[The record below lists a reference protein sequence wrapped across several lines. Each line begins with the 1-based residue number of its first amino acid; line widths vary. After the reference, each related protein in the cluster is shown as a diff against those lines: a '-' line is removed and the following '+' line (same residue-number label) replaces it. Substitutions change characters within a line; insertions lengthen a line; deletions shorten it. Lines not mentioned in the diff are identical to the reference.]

1 MIELQEGHR
10 AIELKRDV
18 LELHCF
24 PRELCALRLSA
35 LRYKGFQFRTPYLIF
50 RAGLS
55 MVGSS
60 HRPPSD
66 VWLRLRQKTLET
78 LMNIFD
84 LSGRAAIVT
93 GGNGGIGLGIAQ
105 ALAAAG
111 CSVSI
116 WGRNAEKN
124 KNAAATMAGCAGRI
138 DSRICDVADAAS
150 VKAAMAATLETFGRV
165 DGCFA
170 NAGIGG
176 GGRHAFIDRTEEQWR
191 TMFATN
197 LDGVFHV
204 FQAAA
209 RHMTERAASGDA
221 FGRLVATSS
230 LASLFGTARNEHYAA
245 TKAAINA
252 LVRALA
258 VELARQGVTANAILP
273 GWIKSDMTAGI
284 MANEKFVANVMP
296 RIPMRRF
303 GEPADFGGIAVYL
316 MSGASSYH
324 TADCF
329 VIDGGYTAF

>member
-1 MIELQEGHR
+1 ME
-10 AIELKRDV
+10 
-18 LELHCF
+18 
-24 PRELCALRLSA
+24 
-35 LRYKGFQFRTPYLIF
+35 
-50 RAGLS
+50 
-55 MVGSS
+55 
-60 HRPPSD
+60 RPP
-66 VWLRLRQKTLET
+66 R
-78 LMNIFD
+78 IFD
-84 LSGRAAIVT
+84 LSGRVAVIT

-111 CSVSI
+111 CNVSI
-116 WGRNAEKN
+116 WGRNADKN
-124 KNAAATMAGCAGRI
+124 ARAAATMAECVGKV
-138 DSRICDVADAAS
+138 DSRVCDVSDAGQ
-150 VKAAMAATLETFGRV
+150 VKSAMAATLASFGRV

-176 GGRHAFIDRTEEQWR
+176 GGRQAFIDRTEEQWR
-191 TMFATN
+191 GMFATN

-209 RHMTERAASGDA
+209 RHMTERAASGDP

-303 GEPADFGGIAVYL
+303 GEASDFGGIAVYL

>member
-1 MIELQEGHR
+1 
-10 AIELKRDV
+10 
-18 LELHCF
+18 
-24 PRELCALRLSA
+24 
-35 LRYKGFQFRTPYLIF
+35 
-50 RAGLS
+50 
-55 MVGSS
+55 
-60 HRPPSD
+60 
-66 VWLRLRQKTLET
+66 
-78 LMNIFD
+78 MNMFD
-84 LSGRAAIVT
+84 LGGRVAVVT

-105 ALAAAG
+105 ALASAG
-111 CSVSI
+111 CNVSI
-116 WGRNAEKN
+116 LGRNADKN
-124 KNAAATMAGCAGRI
+124 KAAAATMAAGPGKVDI
-138 DSRICDVADAAS
+138 HVCDVTDPAS
-150 VKAAMAATLETFGRV
+150 VSGAMKATLDTFGRV

-176 GGRHAFIDRTEEQWR
+176 GGRRAFIDRTEEEWR

-209 RHMTERAASGDA
+209 RHMTERANNGDR

-258 VELARQGVTANAILP
+258 VELARHGVTANAILP
-273 GWIKSDMTAGI
+273 GWIKSDMTARI
-284 MANEKFVANVMP
+284 MSDEKFVGNVMP
-296 RIPMRRF
+296 RVPMRRF
-303 GEPADFGGIAVYL
+303 GEPTDFGGIAVYL
-316 MSGASSYH
+316 MSRASSYH

>member
-1 MIELQEGHR
+1 
-10 AIELKRDV
+10 
-18 LELHCF
+18 
-24 PRELCALRLSA
+24 
-35 LRYKGFQFRTPYLIF
+35 
-50 RAGLS
+50 
-55 MVGSS
+55 
-60 HRPPSD
+60 
-66 VWLRLRQKTLET
+66 
-78 LMNIFD
+78 MNMFD
-84 LSGRAAIVT
+84 LNGRVAIVT

-105 ALAAAG
+105 ALVLSG
-111 CSVSI
+111 CNVSI

-124 KNAAATMAGCAGRI
+124 RVASATMAAGPGKI
-138 DSRICDVADAAS
+138 DTRICDVTDTAS
-150 VKAAMAATLETFGRV
+150 VNNATKATLDTFGRV

-176 GGRHAFIDRTEEQWR
+176 GARRAFIERTEGEWR
-191 TMFATN
+191 SMFATN

-209 RHMTERAASGDA
+209 RHMTERANNGDR

-258 VELARQGVTANAILP
+258 VELARHGVTANAILP
-273 GWIKSDMTAGI
+273 GWITSDMTAKI
-284 MANEKFVANVMP
+284 MADEKFLNAVMP

-303 GEPADFGGIAVYL
+303 GEPSDFGGIAVYL
-316 MSGASSYH
+316 MSNSSSYH

>member
-1 MIELQEGHR
+1 ME
-10 AIELKRDV
+10 
-18 LELHCF
+18 
-24 PRELCALRLSA
+24 
-35 LRYKGFQFRTPYLIF
+35 TPM
-50 RAGLS
+50 S
-55 MVGSS
+55 
-60 HRPPSD
+60 
-66 VWLRLRQKTLET
+66 
-78 LMNIFD
+78 IFD
-84 LSGRAAIVT
+84 LSGRVAVVT

-105 ALAAAG
+105 ALAATG
-111 CSVSI
+111 CDVSI

-124 KNAAATMAGCAGRI
+124 KSAAAIMSGSPGEVDT
-138 DSRICDVADAAS
+138 RICDVSDAAS
-150 VKAAMAATLETFGRV
+150 VKSAMAATLERFGRV

-209 RHMTERAASGDA
+209 RHMTERATAGDA

-258 VELARQGVTANAILP
+258 VELARHGVTANAILP
-273 GWIKSDMTAGI
+273 GWIRTDMTAGTL
-284 MANEKFVANVMP
+284 ANEKMVGAVMP

-303 GEPADFGGIAVYL
+303 GEPTDFGGIAVYL
-316 MSGASSYH
+316 MSKASSYH

>member
-1 MIELQEGHR
+1 ME
-10 AIELKRDV
+10 
-18 LELHCF
+18 
-24 PRELCALRLSA
+24 
-35 LRYKGFQFRTPYLIF
+35 TPM
-50 RAGLS
+50 S
-55 MVGSS
+55 
-60 HRPPSD
+60 
-66 VWLRLRQKTLET
+66 
-78 LMNIFD
+78 IFD
-84 LSGRAAIVT
+84 LSGRVAVVT

-111 CSVSI
+111 CNVSI
-116 WGRNAEKN
+116 WGRNADKN
-124 KNAAATMAGCAGRI
+124 TAAAATMAGCAGKV
-138 DSRICDVADAAS
+138 DSQVCDVADTAS
-150 VKAAMAATLETFGRV
+150 VKAAMDATLQTFGRV

-191 TMFATN
+191 SMFATN

-209 RHMTERAASGDA
+209 RHMTERAEAGDR

-230 LASLFGTARNEHYAA
+230 LASIFGTARNEHYAA

-273 GWIKSDMTAGI
+273 GWIKSDMTAGL
-284 MANEKFVANVMP
+284 MANDKFVANVMP

-303 GEPADFGGIAVYL
+303 GEPSDFGGIAVYL
-316 MSGASSYH
+316 MSKASSYH
-324 TADCF
+324 TADTF

>member
-1 MIELQEGHR
+1 
-10 AIELKRDV
+10 
-18 LELHCF
+18 
-24 PRELCALRLSA
+24 
-35 LRYKGFQFRTPYLIF
+35 
-50 RAGLS
+50 
-55 MVGSS
+55 
-60 HRPPSD
+60 
-66 VWLRLRQKTLET
+66 
-78 LMNIFD
+78 MNIFD
-84 LSGRAAIVT
+84 LGGRVAVVT

-105 ALAAAG
+105 ALASAG
-111 CSVSI
+111 CNVSI

-124 KNAAATMAGCAGRI
+124 KAAAETMAGGPGKVDIRV
-138 DSRICDVADAAS
+138 CDVTDSAS
-150 VKAAMAATLETFGRV
+150 VQDAMKATLDTFGRL

-176 GGRHAFIDRTEEQWR
+176 GGRRAFIDRTEEEWR
-191 TMFATN
+191 RMFATN

-209 RHMTERAASGDA
+209 RHMTERANSGDR

-258 VELARQGVTANAILP
+258 VELARHGVTANAILP
-273 GWIKSDMTAGI
+273 GWIRSEMTAKI
-284 MANEKFVANVMP
+284 MSDEKFVGNVMP

-303 GEPADFGGIAVYL
+303 GEPSDFGGIAVYL

>member
-1 MIELQEGHR
+1 
-10 AIELKRDV
+10 
-18 LELHCF
+18 
-24 PRELCALRLSA
+24 
-35 LRYKGFQFRTPYLIF
+35 
-50 RAGLS
+50 
-55 MVGSS
+55 
-60 HRPPSD
+60 
-66 VWLRLRQKTLET
+66 
-78 LMNIFD
+78 MNIFD
-84 LSGRAAIVT
+84 LTGRVAVIT

-105 ALAAAG
+105 ALATAG
-111 CSVSI
+111 CNVSV
-116 WGRNAEKN
+116 WGRNADKN
-124 KNAAATMAGCAGRI
+124 KSAAETMSSCAGKV
-138 DSRICDVADAAS
+138 DTQVCDVTSTES
-150 VKAAMAATLETFGRV
+150 VKAAMEATLAKFDRV

-191 TMFATN
+191 SMFATN

-209 RHMTERAASGDA
+209 RHMTERATAGDP

-252 LVRALA
+252 LCRALA

-284 MANEKFVANVMP
+284 MATEKFVANVMP
-296 RIPMRRF
+296 RIPARRF
-303 GEPADFGGIAVYL
+303 GEPSDFGGIAVYL
-316 MSGASSYH
+316 MSKASSYH

>member
-1 MIELQEGHR
+1 M
-10 AIELKRDV
+10 
-18 LELHCF
+18 
-24 PRELCALRLSA
+24 
-35 LRYKGFQFRTPYLIF
+35 
-50 RAGLS
+50 
-55 MVGSS
+55 
-60 HRPPSD
+60 
-66 VWLRLRQKTLET
+66 
-78 LMNIFD
+78 
-84 LSGRAAIVT
+84 
-93 GGNGGIGLGIAQ
+93 
-105 ALAAAG
+105 AAA
-111 CSVSI
+111 
-116 WGRNAEKN
+116 
-124 KNAAATMAGCAGRI
+124 
-138 DSRICDVADAAS
+138 
-150 VKAAMAATLETFGRV
+150 LERFGRV

-191 TMFATN
+191 SMFATN

-209 RHMTERAASGDA
+209 RHMTERATSSDP

-230 LASLFGTARNEHYAA
+230 LASIFGTARNEHYAA

-258 VELARQGVTANAILP
+258 VELARYGVTANAILP
-273 GWIKSDMTAGI
+273 GWIKSDMTANV

-303 GEPADFGGIAVYL
+303 GEPTDFGGIAVYL
-316 MSGASSYH
+316 MSKASSYH

>member
-1 MIELQEGHR
+1 ME
-10 AIELKRDV
+10 
-18 LELHCF
+18 
-24 PRELCALRLSA
+24 
-35 LRYKGFQFRTPYLIF
+35 TPM
-50 RAGLS
+50 S
-55 MVGSS
+55 
-60 HRPPSD
+60 
-66 VWLRLRQKTLET
+66 
-78 LMNIFD
+78 IFD
-84 LSGRAAIVT
+84 LSGRVAVIT

-105 ALAAAG
+105 ALAASG
-111 CSVSI
+111 CDVSI
-116 WGRNAEKN
+116 WGRNADKN
-124 KNAAATMAGCAGRI
+124 KSAAATMAGCSGKV
-138 DSRICDVADAAS
+138 DTRICDVSDPAS
-150 VKAAMAATLETFGRV
+150 VKAAMAATLQHFGRV

-191 TMFATN
+191 KMFATN

-209 RHMTERAASGDA
+209 RHMTERATAGDP

-230 LASLFGTARNEHYAA
+230 LASIFGTARNEHYAA

-303 GEPADFGGIAVYL
+303 GEPSDFGGIAVYL
-316 MSGASSYH
+316 MSKASSYH

>member
-1 MIELQEGHR
+1 M
-10 AIELKRDV
+10 
-18 LELHCF
+18 
-24 PRELCALRLSA
+24 S
-35 LRYKGFQFRTPYLIF
+35 
-50 RAGLS
+50 
-55 MVGSS
+55 
-60 HRPPSD
+60 
-66 VWLRLRQKTLET
+66 
-78 LMNIFD
+78 IFD
-84 LSGRAAIVT
+84 LSGRVAIIT

-105 ALAAAG
+105 ALTAAG
-111 CSVSI
+111 CNVSI

-124 KNAAATMAGCAGRI
+124 KSAAETMAGAPGKVDARV
-138 DSRICDVADAAS
+138 CDVTDVAS
-150 VKAAMAATLETFGRV
+150 VKSAMAATLERFGRV

-176 GGRHAFIDRTEEQWR
+176 GGRYAFIDRTEEQWR
-191 TMFATN
+191 SMFATN

-204 FQAAA
+204 FQVAA
-209 RHMTERAASGDA
+209 RHMTERANAGDK

-258 VELARQGVTANAILP
+258 VELARQGVTSNAILP
-273 GWIKSDMTAGI
+273 GWIKSDMTARVL
-284 MANEKFVANVMP
+284 ADDKFVGAVMP

-303 GEPADFGGIAVYL
+303 GEPSDFGGIAVYL
-316 MSGASSYH
+316 MSQASSYH

>member
-1 MIELQEGHR
+1 
-10 AIELKRDV
+10 
-18 LELHCF
+18 
-24 PRELCALRLSA
+24 
-35 LRYKGFQFRTPYLIF
+35 
-50 RAGLS
+50 
-55 MVGSS
+55 MVVGE
-60 HRPPSD
+60 HQPATGRNAQNA
-66 VWLRLRQKTLET
+66 RQTTLET
-78 LMNIFD
+78 LMSIFD
-84 LSGRAAIVT
+84 LAGRVAVIT

-105 ALAAAG
+105 ALVAAG
-111 CSVSI
+111 CNVSI

-124 KNAAATMAGCAGRI
+124 RSAAATMAGSPGKV
-138 DSRICDVADAAS
+138 DTRICDVSDPAS
-150 VKAAMAATLETFGRV
+150 VNAAMKSTLDTFGRV

-176 GGRHAFIDRTEEQWR
+176 GGRRAFIDRTEEEWR

-197 LDGVFHV
+197 LDGVFHA

-209 RHMTERAASGDA
+209 RHMTERAEAGDR

-273 GWIKSDMTAGI
+273 GWIKSEMTAGI

-296 RIPMRRF
+296 RIPVRRF
-303 GEPADFGGIAVYL
+303 GEPEDFGGIAVYL
-316 MSGASSYH
+316 MSKASSYH